1 MSNSQDVTAPTAQN
15 YNPGAIKEG
24 QLTDPNAIAAI
35 LQSHPEICQLFS
47 QTPHSG
53 TNREKERIND
63 RLHGFDPK
71 DNIAWKEITKRFG
84 TNIKQPELLSI
95 AEVLANYANVKLDR
109 DAKRRKTVLIKWF
122 SENWPL
128 ISPYLHY
135 VVLEDSQK

>member
-1 MSNSQDVTAPTAQN
+1 MSNNHDVSNTTAQN
-15 YNPGAIKEG
+15 FNTNTNKEG
-24 QLTDPNAIAAI
+24 QFMDPNAIAAI
-35 LQSHPEICQLFS
+35 LQSHPEISQFFS
-47 QTPHSG
+47 QTAHPG
-53 TNREKERIND
+53 TNREKERISD

-71 DNIAWKEITKRFG
+71 DNIAWKEITQRFG

-122 SENWPL
+122 SENWSL
-128 ISPYLHY
+128 ISPYLSY